1 MVTRMLSNGHHR
13 VLSSLARGGPMSRS
27 DLAVRLTIS
36 KAGMTAIVRDL
47 LERGWVEERE
57 LIRRQGRPAVRLC
70 LKANAASLIGISLQS
85 DPVRVVLTDL
95 RGEVLRSV
103 HVPRHVELEA
113 CCDALAQ
120 AVERI
125 HKDLPDEAGP
135 VMGIGVAQPGF
146 VSRDR
151 RICLASTVF
160 GWTDVNVAD
169 PLSERTGLPVRLEN
183 DANVLALGEL
193 LFGEH
198 NERTHFSL
206 VCLADGVGAG
216 HVMGGRLQHGA
227 HGGAGE
233 IAHSPLVLDTAD
245 ALPCRCGNRGCLETI
260 ASLKAMQGAARL
272 AGLPE
277 DIAALSALATKG
289 DPGALKILH
298 RGAGALGLALA
309 QVVQMLDPAEVIV
322 VLPAALRSDLFGVV
336 LRQEMERH
344 VLRRAGRQ
352 AELILRDLHPDAFAI
367 GAASLA
373 AYRFLHGCDPE

>member
-1 MVTRMLSNGHHR
+1 MLSNGHHR

-27 DLAVRLTIS
+27 DLAARLTIS

-47 LERGWVEERE
+47 LERGWVEEKE

-70 LKANAASLIGISLQS
+70 LKANAASLIGVSLQS

-95 RGEVLRSV
+95 RGDVLRSV
-103 HVPRHVELEA
+103 HLPRYLDVEV
-113 CCDALAQ
+113 CCDALAEVVHQ
-120 AVERI
+120 FCADMPEG
-125 HKDLPDEAGP
+125 AGP

-151 RICLASTVF
+151 RICLASIVF
-160 GWTDVNVAD
+160 GWKDVNVAD

-198 NERTHFSL
+198 AERTHFSL
-206 VCLADGVGAG
+206 VCLADGVGSG

-233 IAHSPLVLDTAD
+233 IAHSPLVLDAAD

-260 ASLKAMQGAARL
+260 SSLEAMQGAARM

-277 DIAALSALATKG
+277 TIELLSDIAMKG

-309 QVVQMLDPAEVIV
+309 QMVQMLDPEEVIV
-322 VLPAALRSDLFGVV
+322 VLPASLRAGLFGIV

-352 AELILRDLHPDAFAI
+352 VALTLRDLYADAFAV

>member
-1 MVTRMLSNGHHR
+1 
-13 VLSSLARGGPMSRS
+13 MSRS
-27 DLAVRLTIS
+27 GLATRLNIS

-47 LERGWVEERE
+47 LERGWVEEKE
-57 LIRRQGRPAVRLC
+57 LIRRQGRPAVQLC
-70 LKANAASLIGISLQS
+70 LKANAASLIGVSLQS

-103 HVPRHVELEA
+103 HLPRYLDVDA
-113 CCDALAQ
+113 CCDAVAE
-120 AVERI
+120 AVHQLCR
-125 HKDLPDEAGP
+125 KLPEGAGP
-135 VMGIGVAQPGF
+135 IMGIGVAQPGF

-151 RICLASTVF
+151 RVCLASTVF
-160 GWTDVNVAD
+160 GWRDVNVAD

-198 NERTHFSL
+198 AERTHFSL
-206 VCLADGVGAG
+206 VSLGDGVGSG

-233 IAHSPLVLDTAD
+233 IAHSPLVLDVAD

-260 ASLKAMQGAARL
+260 SSLKAMQGAARM

-277 DIAALSALATKG
+277 DIEQMSDLAMKG
-289 DPGALKILH
+289 DPSALGILH

-309 QVVQMLDPAEVIV
+309 QMVQMLDPEEVIV
-322 VLPAALRSDLFGVV
+322 VLPVALRAGLFGVV

-344 VLRRAGRQ
+344 VLRRAGQ
-352 AELILRDLHPDAFAI
+352 QVELILRDLHADAFAV

>member
-1 MVTRMLSNGHHR
+1 MLSNGHHR
-13 VLSSLARGGPMSRS
+13 VLSSLGRGGPMSRS
-27 DLAVRLTIS
+27 DLAGRLAIS

-47 LERGWVEERE
+47 LERGLVEEKE

-70 LKANAASLIGISLQS
+70 LKASAASLIGVSLQS

-103 HVPRHVELEA
+103 HVQRHLEITA
-113 CCDALAQ
+113 CCDSLAE
-120 AVERI
+120 AVQKIQEN
-125 HKDLPDEAGP
+125 LPDDIGP

-160 GWTDVNVAD
+160 GWKDVNVAD
-169 PLSERTGLPVRLEN
+169 PLSERTGFPVRIEN

-193 LFGEH
+193 LFGEYAE
-198 NERTHFSL
+198 ERTHFSL
-206 VCLADGVGAG
+206 VCLADGVGSG
-216 HVMGGRLQHGA
+216 HVLGGRLQHGA

-260 ASLKAMQGAARL
+260 SSLKAMQGAARL

-277 DIAALSALATKG
+277 DIHLLSDVAMKG
-289 DPGALKILH
+289 DPGALRILH

-309 QVVQMLDPAEVIV
+309 QMVQMLDPEQVIV
-322 VLPAALRSDLFGVV
+322 ALPEPLRAGLFGIV
-336 LRQEMERH
+336 LKQEVERH
-344 VLRRAGRQ
+344 VLRRAGQ
-352 AELILRDLHPDAFAI
+352 QVELILRDLPPDAFAV

-373 AYRFLHGCDPE
+373 AYRFLHGADPE